1 MKCTAR
7 QFSDQKVCNRCG
19 YCWDMN
25 DPDPPKCKTDTR
37 INREKS
43 QQARNTMMKE
53 LTWLGNTAKR
63 RTESDKQFA
72 HRVRKGL
79 KWIIKR

>member
-19 YCWDMN
+19 HCWDMN
-25 DPDPPKCKTDTR
+25 DPDPPKCKTDKQIKCER
-37 INREKS
+37 AIV
-43 QQARNTMMKE
+43 ARNMAMKE
-53 LTWLGNTAKR
+53 LAWLGNTTKR
-63 RTESDKQFA
+63 RYESEKQFA

-79 KWIIKR
+79 RDAT